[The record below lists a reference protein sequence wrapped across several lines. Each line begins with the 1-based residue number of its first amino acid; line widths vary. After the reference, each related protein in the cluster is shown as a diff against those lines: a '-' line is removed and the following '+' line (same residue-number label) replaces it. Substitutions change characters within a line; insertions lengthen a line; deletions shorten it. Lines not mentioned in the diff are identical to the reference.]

1 MATSTALTKA
11 DLPRQTAD
19 AASASRRALAA
30 IRPEWQSK
38 RLVQRVVAL
47 IPVDPSSACQ
57 RLLNAAIKDLQQK
70 IVIAG
75 IDLASEAAKL
85 NKLPPITKADD
96 VLENYSTTNTLALAY
111 RMGLVT
117 RPEWRRLQRAY
128 EIRGDLEHED
138 AEYEA
143 QPEDCIY
150 VFATCIT
157 IVLSRDPIGLDPGPR
172 RARVDGNRPT
182 RHSARTC

>member
-1 MATSTALTKA
+1 MASATALTKA
-11 DLPRQTAD
+11 DL
-19 AASASRRALAA
+19 SAELPTPLQPLNDLLAA
-30 IRPEWQSK
+30 IRPEWQAK

-75 IDLASEAAKL
+75 IDLAIEAAKL
-85 NKLPPITKADD
+85 NKLPPITKAED

-150 VFATCIT
+150 VFTTCIT
-157 IVLSRDPIGLDPGPR
+157 IVLSRDPIELI
-172 RARVDGNRPT
+172 RVRDVREWIESP
-182 RHSARTC
+182 

>member
-1 MATSTALTKA
+1 MTATSTALTKA
-11 DLPRQTAD
+11 NLSARLPAPLEPLND
-19 AASASRRALAA
+19 FLAT
-30 IRPEWQSK
+30 IRPEWQAK
-38 RLVQRVVAL
+38 RLVQRVIAL

-57 RLLNAAIKDLQQK
+57 RLLNATIKDIQQK

-75 IDLASEAAKL
+75 VDLAIEAAKL
-85 NKLPPITKADD
+85 SKLPPITKSDD
-96 VLENYSTTNTLALAY
+96 ILENYSTTNTLALAY

-128 EIRGDLEHED
+128 EIRCDLEHED

-150 VFATCIT
+150 VFSTCIA
-157 IVLSRDPIGLDPGPR
+157 IVLSRDPIELI
-172 RARVDGNRPT
+172 RVRDVREWIVSPNKSLSPD
-182 RHSARTC
+182 